1 MFEQTS
7 QDRMVVQFAGA
18 EAGTEP
24 LTWGQKAILQDMQD
38 SGNQFSM
45 GGMLALPE
53 GSTVG
58 DAAARLS
65 GLMGRHA
72 TLRMRLGT
80 DSAGRLCQEVAGSGQ
95 MGLDILTIPD
105 DADRADAARYAAD
118 LRETWPLA
126 RFDFHR
132 DWPLRMAVVR
142 HRGACLH
149 LVWVLSHLAADGGAH
164 LLLLAD
170 LLAGETAG
178 RAAGGPRR
186 PQILDVA
193 RSERTPQLRQLSGR
207 AMRHWESQLRH
218 IPAQTF
224 GEPAHPRGQSG
235 QRYWQ
240 ARFSSPAA
248 HLAMLAIARR
258 TGTDAS
264 RVTLAVIATAIGRA
278 TGVHPLTIKVM
289 VNNRFRPGLADVIAP
304 IAQNSVVTIDVT
316 DTTIDEVVARARSAS
331 LTAGM
336 RAYYD
341 PDGLREVTARLDAE
355 RGYPARVTCRV
366 NDQRAMVI
374 RADDEAY
381 LGEVTPE
388 QVMQRLAESSLTWLG
403 PRENMH
409 EQANILIENRPGV
422 VSLHM
427 MWDLRCL
434 TNGQV
439 EALLRGVEEVAVEA
453 AFDPAA
459 PTKVSPRSLPRPTAA
474 PAGLR
479 GSAIRCRRRSGTD
492 SAGRDRSRR
501 PPAGPDGPRRW

>member
-1 MFEQTS
+1 M
-7 QDRMVVQFAGA
+7 
-18 EAGTEP
+18 
-24 LTWGQKAILQDMQD
+24 
-38 SGNQFSM
+38 
-45 GGMLALPE
+45 
-53 GSTVG
+53 
-58 DAAARLS
+58 
-65 GLMGRHA
+65 
-72 TLRMRLGT
+72 
-80 DSAGRLCQEVAGSGQ
+80 
-95 MGLDILTIPD
+95 
-105 DADRADAARYAAD
+105 
-118 LRETWPLA
+118 ETWPLA

-132 DWPLRMAVVR
+132 DWPLRVAVIR

-149 LVWVLSHLAADGGAH
+149 LVWALTHLAADGGGH
-164 LLLLAD
+164 LLLAD

-178 RAAGGPRR
+178 RPAGETRR

-193 RSERTPQLRQLSGR
+193 RSEQTPQLRRLSGR
-207 AMRHWESQLRH
+207 AMPYWEAQLRH

-224 GEPAHPRGQSG
+224 GEPAHPRGRAG

-240 ARFSSPAA
+240 ARFTSPAA

-264 RVTLAVIATAIGRA
+264 RVTLAVIATAIGRT

-304 IAQNSVVTIDVT
+304 IAQNSVVTIDVA
-316 DTTIDEVVARARSAS
+316 DTTIDEVVVRARGAS

-341 PDGLREVTARLDAE
+341 PDDLSEVTARLDAE

-366 NDQRAMVI
+366 NDQRAMI
-374 RADDEAY
+374 MRADDQAP
-381 LGEVTPE
+381 LGEVTAE
-388 QVMQRLAESSLTWLG
+388 QIRQRLAETSLTWLG

-409 EQANILIENRPGV
+409 EQANILVENRLDV

-427 MWDLRCL
+427 LYDQWCL
-434 TNGQV
+434 TDGQV

-459 PTKVSPRSLPRPTAA
+459 PTKVAA
-474 PAGLR
+474 QTQAP
-479 GSAIRCRRRSGTD
+479 
-492 SAGRDRSRR
+492 
-501 PPAGPDGPRRW
+501 GPMTKAVRHR